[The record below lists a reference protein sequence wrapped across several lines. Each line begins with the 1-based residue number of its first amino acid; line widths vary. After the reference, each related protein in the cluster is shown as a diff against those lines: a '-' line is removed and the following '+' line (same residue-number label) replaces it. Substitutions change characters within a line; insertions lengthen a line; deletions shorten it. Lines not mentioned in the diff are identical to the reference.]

1 MTSLRKSLTLSLTGT
16 LMIVFISFLAAMHF
30 AINKVAQ
37 DQLVMHLTHDGNSLL
52 SALSVD
58 IHGRLHLHEGS
69 VESVYLQPNSGHYYA
84 VTSPDGTLASPSLA
98 GTSPFAGRMSSGQHV
113 VMRQFGQSEQKL
125 LVLVRSLVVE
135 GKPVQ
140 IAVAEDLADLEQGV
154 QEQSVLIL
162 LLVLP
167 GLLVAVLLQRYIVNR
182 QLAPLMRANE
192 QLQRLGRG
200 EIKHCEMAVPSEV
213 QPLIDEVNRLLL
225 LVNRRLTQSR
235 TALGNVAHALK
246 TPLAVLFQ
254 QAEDPALPSAQRK
267 VLQEQ
272 TRAIH
277 SRVECELK
285 RARLAGF
292 KQAGIGVQ
300 MDSELAD
307 LTGVLQTIY
316 RDKQLQITTSAPAR
330 ALPYDREDLLELI
343 GNLSDNAC
351 KWAKSAVRIDVAE
364 VNDGLEIRVSDDGP
378 GCSPDDRERMAERGV
393 RLDET
398 VPGHGLGLAIC
409 REITDF
415 YQGQL
420 RFETDPALGGL
431 AVIAT
436 LRLPDDNA

>member
-1 MTSLRKSLTLSLTGT
+1 MSSLRKSLTLSLTGT

-58 IHGRLHLHEGS
+58 AHGRLHLHEGS

-98 GTSPFAGRMSSGQHV
+98 GTSPFAGRMASGQHV
-113 VMRQFGQSEQKL
+113 VKRQFGQDEQKL
-125 LVLVRSLVVE
+125 LVLVRSHVIE

-154 QEQSVLIL
+154 QEQSLLIL
-162 LLVLP
+162 LLVIP
-167 GLLVAVLLQRYIVNR
+167 GLLVAVLLQRYVVNR

-192 QLQRLGRG
+192 QLQSLGRG
-200 EIKHCEMAVPSEV
+200 EIKHCEMTVPSEV

-225 LVNRRLTQSR
+225 RVNRRLSQSR

-254 QAEDPALPSAQRK
+254 QADDPALPPEQRK

-300 MDSELAD
+300 MASELAD
-307 LTGVLQTIY
+307 LTGVLQIIY
-316 RDKQLQITTSAPAR
+316 RDKPLQITTSAPDR

-351 KWAKSAVRIDVAE
+351 KWARSAVRIEVAE
-364 VNDGLEIRVSDDGP
+364 VDEGLQIRVSDDGP
-378 GCSPDDRERMAERGV
+378 GCAPDDRERLGERGV

-398 VPGHGLGLAIC
+398 VAGHGLGLAIC

-420 RFETDPALGGL
+420 RFETDPVLGGL

-436 LRLPDDNA
+436 LRLPEDTD